1 MKKLVVII
9 LVVICLG
16 SLSYSFY
23 SADYEINSFVVSN
36 NYSDDW
42 AGNGNVSVKGSL
54 GENITNSAPST
65 NEIYKIRN
73 GFYNPFKKQFQ
84 KIKTTNFQYDN
95 TTLSYPENSSPLEE
109 FEVLYKENIND
120 ESIKKATDKLSKINQ
135 AVLSSSMT
143 FEAGFFDEEVVTYDI
158 KKPGQASVRVD
169 DLNKDGYVDGTNIRL
184 KTLRGYLFDPKYEL
198 WEKAPLENI
207 DVSPDHILLSFSI
220 VAGGVYGVIGKLDTD
235 VDDVHPFPVPFRPNG
250 PKAGV
255 CEGCTGTDDDGI
267 KFDRT
272 PQSGYIEIYTI
283 DGRLVRKLAL
293 NENDEEVR
301 IYKRKTW
308 DTKNE
313 SGEKVVSGVYIWRV
327 VSENKILG
335 TKNSKTGKLIIIR

>member
-9 LVVICLG
+9 LFLICLG

-135 AVLSSSMT
+135 TVLSSSMT

-220 VAGGVYGVIGKLDTD
+220 TSGVYGVIGKLDTD

-250 PKAGV
+250 PKAGH
-255 CEGCTGTDDDGI
+255 CDGCTGTEEDGI
-267 KFDRT
+267 TFNST
-272 PQSGYIEIYTI
+272 PQTGYIEIYTI
-283 DGRLVRKLAL
+283 DGRLVRKLTLDGRAS
-293 NENDEEVR
+293 
-301 IYKRKTW
+301 IPW

-335 TKNSKTGKLIIIR
+335 TKNSKTGKLVIIR

>member
-9 LVVICLG
+9 LFLICLG

-135 AVLSSSMT
+135 TVLSSSMT

-220 VAGGVYGVIGKLDTD
+220 TSGVYGVIGKLDTD
-235 VDDVHPFPVPFRPNG
+235 VDDVYAFPVPFRPNG

-255 CEGCTGTDDDGI
+255 CEGCTGTEEDGI
-267 KFDRT
+267 TFNST
-272 PQSGYIEIYTI
+272 PQTGYIEIYTI
-283 DGRLVRKLAL
+283 DGRLVRKITL
-293 NENDEEVR
+293 DGR
-301 IYKRKTW
+301 TSISW

-335 TKNSKTGKLIIIR
+335 TKNSKTGKLVIIR